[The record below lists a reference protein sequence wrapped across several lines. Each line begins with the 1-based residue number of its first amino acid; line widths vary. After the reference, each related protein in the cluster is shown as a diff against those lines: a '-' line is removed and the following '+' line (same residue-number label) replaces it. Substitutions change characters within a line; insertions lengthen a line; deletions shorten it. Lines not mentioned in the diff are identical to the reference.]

1 MGAGLSP
8 FVGFELAT
16 FALIGY
22 LLLSIHVF
30 ITTYVTGEFKISYAR
45 LGPTEARV
53 LAIIGNT
60 VIMVMAKPFMTFWDS
75 PSPSMISSL
84 SSSDRLP
91 LPRSS
96 FQPLKQAS
104 YSPEPTGQAASN
116 QDKNSSFIPR
126 RVYSGGFVLW

>member
-60 VIMVMAKPFMTFWDS
+60 VIMVMAKPFMTLLGFTFTFYDF
-75 PSPSMISSL
+75 IAV
-84 SSSDRLP
+84 
-91 LPRSS
+91 
-96 FQPLKQAS
+96 FIGVV
-104 YSPEPTGQAASN
+104 TFT
-116 QDKNSSFIPR
+116 SFIVSTITKGIALSR
-126 RVYSGGFVLW
+126 ADRQSSQ